1 MDPEI
6 FNIKFRIVLRTLFI
20 GAHLPFRTHVR
31 KICTLE
37 MAAMLHMRTF
47 YAGEY
52 DLFFILFLYTTQLDS
67 LFYILST
74 DLTEL

>member
-1 MDPEI
+1 VEPEI

-37 MAAMLHMRTF
+37 RAAMLHIRTF

-52 DLFFILFLYTTQLDS
+52 DLFFYSFKILNLVD
-67 LFYILST
+67 
-74 DLTEL
+74 